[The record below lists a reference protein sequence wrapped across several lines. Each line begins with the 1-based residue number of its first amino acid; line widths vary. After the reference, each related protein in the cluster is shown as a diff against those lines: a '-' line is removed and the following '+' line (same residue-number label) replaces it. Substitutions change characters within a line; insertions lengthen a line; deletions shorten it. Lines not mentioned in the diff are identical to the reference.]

1 MQVSNKTPQV
11 GRSSV
16 STPSNMPYNEMAGNC
31 EALLMGKHQKMS
43 VSMSSQAYQSSV
55 SISAPDYMNATYNR
69 TPSSPNE
76 PVSFQVL
83 PCITSMCMP
92 ASHKRMLSQIVCQLN
107 AGWK

>member
-43 VSMSSQAYQSSV
+43 VSMSSQA
-55 SISAPDYMNATYNR
+55 
-69 TPSSPNE
+69 
-76 PVSFQVL
+76 
-83 PCITSMCMP
+83 
-92 ASHKRMLSQIVCQLN
+92 
-107 AGWK
+107 